1 MIHVCGACE
10 RRASDPA
17 NSLFKIGTSETTAA
31 HNAVHTSK
39 LAEHARQFSTSLERP
54 SWVEQMRNP
63 ASTSRIYGS
72 IIVVVRR
79 YFLFSYTQPH
89 ERLCFWQFSGFK
101 IKYRATRIQTQPLEQ
116 TIISS

>member
-1 MIHVCGACE
+1 VLHACGACE

-39 LAEHARQFSTSLERP
+39 LAEHARQFSASLERP
-54 SWVEQMRNP
+54 SWVEQMRTP

-79 YFLFSYTQPH
+79 YFLFSYTQPR
-89 ERLCFWQFSGFK
+89 ERLCLWQF
-101 IKYRATRIQTQPLEQ
+101 
-116 TIISS
+116 